1 MRQSKLIEILR
12 RLSPRQLGR
21 YSDFVRSPYFNKNDE
36 NLRLFQY
43 IEKYA
48 PAFDHK
54 NLERNVVLKKLATT
68 KQPLDEKAL
77 ASLMS
82 QQVALLE
89 KFLTVEHQLADEF
102 GQGLALMEQYQA
114 MQLPKRQKQ
123 AGDAATKA
131 VGQDAWRNADYFR
144 QQVLLKTML
153 YRHSD
158 PSVRGYNPHLQAV
171 ADALD
176 TYFLSE
182 KLRQACLMENLS
194 GALLTGYR
202 LQHLEE
208 VMEWSGQD
216 ETLHLPAV
224 QIYRG
229 ILLLLRNEKDAA
241 AFSELKTMLTENE
254 HLFPDEEKKQ
264 LYTLLLNYCARRI
277 NRFNDKVFQHEYFEI
292 NKLLLANG
300 LLFEQGQL
308 TPWRYTNIAK
318 AGLNTGQNEWTWNFI
333 HQYKSSLPHDFKESV
348 FSYNLAQYHYHLG
361 DLDKAQRSLLRV
373 DLAEDVLLNISGRS
387 LLIKIYYETDQPELL
402 LSYLEATRQF
412 LMRNKLLEDQ
422 LKRQMQKFVEVT
434 AKLVRY
440 GKPERQRLVELLEHL
455 PTAGELM
462 HHDWLEEQIRLKIK
476 EL

>member
-54 NLERNVVLKKLATT
+54 NLERDVVLKKMATT
-68 KQPLDEKAL
+68 KPLDEKTL
-77 ASLMS
+77 ANLMS

-89 KFLTVEHQLADEF
+89 KFLAVEYQLADEF

-123 AGDAATKA
+123 AGDAAAKA

-144 QQVLLKTML
+144 QQVLLKTSL

-158 PSVRGYNPHLQAV
+158 PSVRGFNPHLQAV

-176 TYFLSE
+176 AYFLSE

-194 GALLTGYR
+194 GALLTGYSLR
-202 LQHLEE
+202 YLEE
-208 VMEWSGQD
+208 VLEWSGQA
-216 ETLHLPAV
+216 EALQLPAV

-229 ILLLLRNEKDAA
+229 ILLLLRNEKDAT
-241 AFSELKTMLTENE
+241 AFSEVKKLLSENE
-254 HLFPDEEKKQ
+254 KLFSNEEKKQ

-277 NRFNDKVFQHEYFEI
+277 NRFNDKVFQHEYLEI

-333 HQYKSSLPHDFKESV
+333 HQFKGSLPHDFTESV

-361 DLDKAQRSLLRV
+361 DLDKAQRSLLHV
-373 DLAEDVLLNISGRS
+373 DIAEDVLLNISGRS
-387 LLIKIYYETDQPELL
+387 LLIKIYHETDQPELL

-412 LMRNKLLEDQ
+412 LMRNQLLDAQ

-434 AKLVRY
+434 AKPTRY
-440 GKPERQRLVELLEHL
+440 GKPERQRLVELFEHL
-455 PTAGELM
+455 PPADELM